1 MTTEESDRWVGQ
13 AVRRS
18 AESVIAGFQPVP
30 LEIDYQLSD
39 GSLVEIE
46 VTVNRRKT
54 A

>member
-1 MTTEESDRWVGQ
+1 MKPVELDRWIGQ

-18 AESVIAGFQPVP
+18 AESVIAGYPPMP

-39 GSLVEIE
+39 GSVVGIE
-46 VTVNRRKT
+46 VTVKRRDG